1 MEIQALR
8 LLVSEKDLNDLLAE
22 HLADDQPLE
31 NVTVRIAPGGV
42 TVSGE
47 YPLFVRVSFETLWEP
62 GIQAG
67 KVTARLVGLT
77 AMGLPATVFKGTV
90 LKAIEEAVQKETW
103 LAFGADTIV
112 VDVDALLAGEGI
124 PVKTNLS
131 TVRCQAGLLVVESA
145 AP

>member
-1 MEIQALR
+1 MEIQTLR
-8 LLVSEKDLNDLLAE
+8 LLVNEKDLNELLAE
-22 HLADDQPLE
+22 HMPDDQPLE
-31 NVTVRIAPGGV
+31 NLTIRVASNGV

-47 YPLFVRVSFETLWEP
+47 YPLFVRVAFETLWEP

-67 KVTARLVGLT
+67 KVTARLAGLK

-90 LKAIEEAVQKETW
+90 FKAIEEAVQKEPW
-103 LAFGADTIV
+103 LAFDADTIV

-124 PVKTNLS
+124 PVKTNLT
-131 TVRCQAGLLVVESA
+131 TVRCQAGLLVIESA